1 MDSVDRVDTNTDP
14 MDPKMDPTDPKV
26 DLMDPKMDSTESKPD
41 TMLDIS
47 ELSETLESLRLH
59 LVRVEDWILIQRA
72 NFDIRVNGEPY
83 HSIQGRDFLCLE
95 D

>member
-1 MDSVDRVDTNTDP
+1 MDALDSADTKPDP
-14 MDPKMDPTDPKV
+14 AAAGDAKMDDETV
-26 DLMDPKMDSTESKPD
+26 ESKPE

-83 HSIQGRDFLCLE
+83 HSIQGRRGFL
-95 D
+95 

>member
-1 MDSVDRVDTNTDP
+1 MDALDSADTKPDP
-14 MDPKMDPTDPKV
+14 AAAGDAKMDDDAV
-26 DLMDPKMDSTESKPD
+26 ESKPE

-83 HSIQGRDFLCLE
+83 HSIQGRRGFL
-95 D
+95 

>member
-1 MDSVDRVDTNTDP
+1 MDIVDRV
-14 MDPKMDPTDPKV
+14 DPKMDPTDPK
-26 DLMDPKMDSTESKPD
+26 MDPTDSKMDSTESKPD

-83 HSIQGRDFLCLE
+83 HSIQGRGFLCQE
-95 D
+95 YW